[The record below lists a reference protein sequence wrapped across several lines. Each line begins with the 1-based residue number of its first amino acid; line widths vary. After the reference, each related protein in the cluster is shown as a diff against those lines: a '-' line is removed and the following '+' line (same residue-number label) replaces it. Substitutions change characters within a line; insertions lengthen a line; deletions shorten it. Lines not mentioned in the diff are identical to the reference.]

1 MTKVGRGDENVLL
14 NKVLEVLSNLNG
26 VRKALY
32 LGDDLRGQLEKI
44 EKDKSSSLGP
54 LTVHNDGA
62 LECLRRKHVA
72 CIVKDATFRP
82 PPAPTVVLVDEE
94 GKVIGREL
102 IGDEKPEA
110 DHGQKMLYLGKDFVI
125 FYDGGRS
132 TKTRFILPPI
142 AFEEVER
149 IEGTANVCSSSP
161 STDGDF
167 FVRKATGLPDDP
179 KLATILVGFDT

>member
-1 MTKVGRGDENVLL
+1 MAKVICGDEDELL
-14 NKVLEVLSNLNG
+14 DRVLEVLSSLKG
-26 VRKALY
+26 VRKAFFLD
-32 LGDDLRGQLEKI
+32 DDLRAQLEKM

-54 LTVHNDGA
+54 LTVHNDGVM
-62 LECLRRKHVA
+62 ECLRRKHVA

-82 PPAPTVVLVDEE
+82 PPAPTVVLIDES

-102 IGDEKPEA
+102 IGGEKVEA
-110 DHGQKMLYLGKDFVI
+110 VPGQKLIYLGKDFII

-167 FVRKATGLPDDP
+167 FVREAADLPDDP